1 MVYDP
6 NSLSNIS
13 DVQTTHIHL
22 DLSVD
27 FSEKVLS
34 GYVVLNFITVRED
47 VSEIILDTRDI
58 DVKQVLFGDKP
69 LKSNLAP
76 RDEKFGSALHIEL
89 PESFAEN
96 KRIQLKIVY
105 NTSPTCTAAQW
116 LEPSQTIG
124 KKYPYFFTQCQ
135 AIHARSLLPC
145 QDSPAIKLTYSANI
159 RSPYQT
165 LMSAMTI
172 GEEDVGNGAK
182 IYKFEQ
188 MTKIPSY
195 LIALAIG
202 NIKGKKIGPR
212 STVWTE
218 PENLEASAWEFVDTE
233 KFIAT
238 GEDMLTP
245 YEWGKY
251 DLLVLPPSFPYG
263 GMENPSLT
271 FVTPTLLAGDRSL
284 VDVVAHE
291 ISHSWMGNLVT
302 AVNWEHFWLNEGW
315 TVFIE
320 RKILARLYGEN
331 ERQFQAILGY
341 SFMVDSI
348 ELFGENSPFTVLVPK
363 LNNVDPDDC
372 FSNIPYEKGFNF
384 LYYIEQIVG
393 GTQVFEP
400 YMKAHVKQFR
410 GKSITTDDWKDYL
423 FKYME
428 ENHGPEKKEALL
440 KIDWDRWLNA
450 PGYPPVKN
458 EFGQTLSKACSQLA
472 KKWDNARNNNKFEAF
487 SPDDIKDF
495 TSNQKVVFL
504 QQLRDC
510 SPFPHKAVEA
520 LDKIYNLTDVVNS
533 EIRLPWQE
541 LCLKT
546 EYEPI
551 FPHVVNFITGQGRM
565 KFVRPLY
572 RLLNKCKNGSELA
585 KKTFL
590 ENKSFYH
597 PIAAALIEK
606 DIMT

>member
-1 MVYDP
+1 MVNDP
-6 NSLSNIS
+6 NSLSNTS

-22 DLSVD
+22 DLSVN
-27 FSEKVLS
+27 FAKKILS
-34 GYVVLNFITVRED
+34 GYVILDLLTLRKD

-58 DVKQVLFGDKP
+58 DVRQVLLDEKP
-69 LKSNLAP
+69 LKFHFAP
-76 RDEKFGSALHIEL
+76 SDEKFGSALHIEL
-89 PESFAEN
+89 PENFAEN
-96 KRIQLKIVY
+96 KSFKLKLDY

-116 LEPSQTIG
+116 LEPSQTCG

-145 QDSPAIKLTYSANI
+145 QDTPAIKLTYSAHI

-165 LMSAMTI
+165 LMSAI
-172 GEEDVGNGAK
+172 IVGEEDTGDGTK

-188 MTKIPSY
+188 LTKIPSY

-218 PENLEASAWEFVDTE
+218 PENLEASAWEFADTE

-238 GEDMLTP
+238 GEDLLTP

-302 AVNWEHFWLNEGW
+302 STNWEHFWLNEGW
-315 TVFIE
+315 TVFVE
-320 RKILARLYGEN
+320 RKILGRLHGEK
-331 ERQFQAILGY
+331 ERQFQSIIGY
-341 SFMVDSI
+341 RHLMDSI
-348 ELFGENSPFTVLVPK
+348 EKFGADNPLTALAPK
-363 LNNVDPDDC
+363 LDGVDPDDS
-372 FSNIPYEKGFNF
+372 FSSVPYEKGFNF
-384 LYYIEQIVG
+384 LYYIEKIVG
-393 GTQVFEP
+393 GPQVFEP
-400 YMKAHVKQFR
+400 YMKAYVKQFMGR
-410 GKSITTDDWKDYL
+410 SITTDDWKDYL

-440 KIDWDRWLNA
+440 KIDWDRWINA
-450 PGYPPVKN
+450 PGLPPVKN
-458 EFGQTLSKACSQLA
+458 EFDQTFSKACSQLA
-472 KKWDNARNNNKFEAF
+472 KRWDDARNNDTFEGF
-487 SPDDIKDF
+487 SPNDIKDF
-495 TSNQKVVFL
+495 NSNQKMVFL
-504 QQLRDC
+504 QRLFEC
-510 SPFPHKAVEA
+510 PPFPYKAIEA
-520 LDKIYNLTDVVNS
+520 LDKVYNLTNVMNS
-533 EIRLPWQE
+533 EVRFWWQE
-541 LCLKT
+541 VCLRT
-546 EYEPI
+546 GYEPI
-551 FPHVVNFITGQGRM
+551 FPHVVKFVTEQGRM
-565 KFVRPLY
+565 KYVRPLY
-572 RLLNKCKNGSELA
+572 RSLNRCNSELA

-597 PIAAALIEK
+597 PIAATMIER
-606 DIMT
+606 DIM